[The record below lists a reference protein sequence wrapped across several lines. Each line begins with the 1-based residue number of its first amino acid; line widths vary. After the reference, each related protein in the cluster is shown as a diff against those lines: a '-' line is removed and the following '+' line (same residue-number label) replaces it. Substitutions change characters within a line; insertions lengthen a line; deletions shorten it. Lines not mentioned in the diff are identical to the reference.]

1 MLQTRFNPA
10 TGALEIASW
19 TAGPWQCPVPAGAT
33 RLEGVGWALDPAI
46 DPRSFRDLG
55 LVVVD
60 FVLLYEIRLPLV
72 LKPSSEPLPQF
83 RWIEDPAES
92 YRLFQRAFADRWQQ
106 EGCDSTQWA
115 ELWTSS
121 LVDRESSGVAYMADL
136 PVGFIL
142 SEVLAADPVRGRFY
156 RTFGLVPESHG
167 QGLGLGLYRSSLQ
180 AAASAGATSARWVT
194 LRSNARIHR
203 LMKHLGAAVID
214 ESPFW
219 QGALPL
225 AGGDAGVLEVAE
237 ATVQPV

>member
-1 MLQTRFNPA
+1 MLQTRLNPA
-10 TGALEIASW
+10 TGALEIESW
-19 TAGPWQCPVPAGAT
+19 TAGPWHCPAPAGAT

-46 DPRSFRDLG
+46 DPQSWRDLG

-60 FVLLYEIRLPLV
+60 SVLLYEIGLPLMFE
-72 LKPSSEPLPQF
+72 PSTEPLPQL

-115 ELWTSS
+115 KLWSSS
-121 LVDRESSGVAYMADL
+121 LVDRESSGVAYMADR

-142 SEVLAADPVRGRFY
+142 SEVLAADPVGGRFY
-156 RTFGLVPESHG
+156 RSFGLLPESAG
-167 QGLGLGLYRSSLQ
+167 QGLGLALYRQSLER
-180 AAASAGATSARWVT
+180 AAEKGVSVARWVT

-203 LMKHLGAAVID
+203 LMKHLGAAVIE
-214 ESPFW
+214 ESPLW

-225 AGGDAGVLEVAE
+225 PDGDAGVLKVAE
-237 ATVQPV
+237 TTGQLV

>member
-1 MLQTRFNPA
+1 M
-10 TGALEIASW
+10 
-19 TAGPWQCPVPAGAT
+19 
-33 RLEGVGWALDPAI
+33 
-46 DPRSFRDLG
+46 
-55 LVVVD
+55 VVD